1 MRQHGVLQKPVEPSS
16 KGEELAQIL
25 RRAASVARRG
35 EATRDHSGHTIAR
48 DTHHGVRSA
57 IIT

>member
-1 MRQHGVLQKPVEPSS
+1 MRQHGVLQKPVEPLS

-25 RRAASVARRG
+25 RRPQAWRG
-35 EATRDHSGHTIAR
+35 EATKDHSGHTIAR